1 MLDIKKIR
9 EDYEGVKSRVEF
21 RGKGDFG
28 ISKVK

>member
-21 RGKGDFG
+21 TLEFQRLRN
-28 ISKVK
+28 